1 MTQKVK
7 ADRKQFFLCLI
18 LQKNIKA
25 CHVAMGHKL
34 GICANMDIAVLF
46 KFIVGRK

>member
-34 GICANMDIAVLF
+34 GICDNMDIAVLF